1 MAEIFISYRRDDS
14 QAISDRIHEHLT
26 RAFGDSA
33 VFKDVDDIPIGAD
46 FRQTL
51 QARVH
56 ECEVLLV
63 IIGRQWLEIT
73 GDDGRRRLEDPDDF
87 VRIEI
92 ESALNRDD
100 VLVVPVLVNNATMP
114 PADQLPEPL
123 RPLAYR
129 HSVAV
134 RNDPDFKY
142 DIQRL
147 SDQLHKTLTAPKT
160 APTATD
166 DRTPP
171 VNRSLL
177 AAIAGVAVVI
187 LLIGFVLA
195 QIFAEGADDPVV
207 VIPENPALSDPDN
220 RVSAVEYIDA
230 INATENA
237 NSLSSMRALIE
248 KAGLEQFQ
256 GLQGPY
262 TLFVPHNDAFT
273 ADGVDVDTL
282 TTEQA
287 GDLLYYLVADGGAYT
302 LSDMR
307 GFPTLTTHR
316 GETLNIAPQDENTV
330 LLNGYATVIP
340 SFANL
345 DFEDGIIHIVD
356 RVPLPDSLG

>member
-1 MAEIFISYRRDDS
+1 MADLFISYRRDDS
-14 QAISDRIHEHLT
+14 QAITDRIHEHLT

-56 ECEVLLV
+56 ECAVLLV
-63 IIGRQWLEIT
+63 VIGRQWLEIT
-73 GDDGRRRLEDPDDF
+73 GDDGRRRLDDPDDF

-92 ESALNRDD
+92 EAALNRDN

-129 HSVAV
+129 NSVVV
-134 RNDPDFKY
+134 RNDPDFKN
-142 DIQRL
+142 DITRL
-147 SDQLHKTLTAPKT
+147 INRLQETLTAQDM
-160 APTATD
+160 TD

-171 VNRSLL
+171 INRSLL
-177 AAIAGVAVVI
+177 AAIAGAAIVI

-195 QIFAEGADDPVV
+195 QIFDEGADDPVV
-207 VIPENPALSDPDN
+207 VIPENPVLSDPDE
-220 RVSAVEYIDA
+220 RVSAIEYIDA

-237 NSLSSMRALIE
+237 NSLSSMRALIG
-248 KAGLEQFQ
+248 KAGLEQFE

-273 ADGVDVDTL
+273 ADGVDVAAL

-316 GETLNIAPQDENTV
+316 GETLNIAAQDENTV
-330 LLNGYATVIP
+330 LLDGYATVIP
-340 SFANL
+340 SLANL

-356 RVPLPDSLG
+356 RVPLPDSLS